1 MARGGRVTGKTK
13 APQAAGGADVGH
25 ANNADEPMRKKSK
38 VSKSESSSGGKK
50 IVKVTIEHCTS

>member
-1 MARGGRVTGKTK
+1 MARGGRVSGKTK

-25 ANNADEPMRKKSK
+25 ANADEPIRKKAK
-38 VSKSESSSGGKK
+38 VNKSESSSGGKK